1 MAREFLMIV
10 QESSFGV
17 PATPV
22 IGTNAFYMRLSADNA
37 FSMQANPVIG
47 KIPYGGGVS
56 TNACAYS
63 DSVTCTGTLQGELYA
78 GAMSKFLMDWA
89 ITQVA
94 TTDVEGTPTRTI
106 PWDTTDADYL
116 MPVGD
121 LCSVSIYH
129 AYMLPDGS
137 WKRKRYS
144 GIKVA
149 SGSITSSRQDPV
161 FKFNFSLVGIR
172 DDMNAAG
179 TVADPNATEFPEP
192 DDGDLPQCNPWLFTH
207 VSAGGLKIATT
218 RTQYGSVNLS
228 WTNQLTP
235 NAWESKYVQLI
246 RYCGR
251 SSTLA
256 VALRLKASPDDIS
269 SYKALTS
276 MASELKLDNGAITL
290 AIGMPSSRWDTV
302 VRDLKLGDE
311 FMLNG
316 TLAGYYNGTIQ
327 SDLVVTSGT
336 HA

>member
-1 MAREFLMIV
+1 MSREFCLIV
-10 QESSFGV
+10 AESSYGV

-78 GAMSKFLMDWA
+78 GAYSKFLLDWA
-89 ITQVA
+89 ITQVTLTGEDLDERTLPWV
-94 TTDVEGTPTRTI
+94 TTDV
-106 PWDTTDADYL
+106 DYL
-116 MPVGD
+116 MPPGD

-129 AYMLPDGS
+129 SYMLPDGTF
-137 WKRKRYS
+137 KRKRYS
-144 GIKVA
+144 GVKVV
-149 SGSITSSRQDPV
+149 SGSITSSRQDPI
-161 FKFNFSLVGIR
+161 FKFNFNLVGIR

-192 DDGDLPQCNPWLFTH
+192 DDGDLPACNPWLFSH

-218 RTQYGSVNLS
+218 RTMYGSVNLA
-228 WTNQLTP
+228 WTNQLAP
-235 NAWESKYVQLI
+235 NSWESKYVQLI

-256 VALRLKASPDDIS
+256 VALRLKASPDDIA

-276 MASELKLDNGAITL
+276 MASELKLDNGSVTL

-316 TLAGYYNGTIQ
+316 TIAGYFNGTIQ
-327 SDLVVTSGT
+327 SDLVVTAGT